1 MKEAIGLVEAGKE
14 MGVQRTESVELP
26 APLLRVLDE
35 QAPMRAAFESLT
47 PGRQREYARFIAEPK
62 REATRDQRLAKL
74 QPMIQAGHGM
84 NDRYRK

>member
-47 PGRQREYARFIAEPK
+47 PDQREYARFIAEPK
-62 REATRDQRLAKL
+62 REATREQRLAKL
-74 QPMIQAGHGM
+74 LPMIQAGHGM